1 MGRFTSILSLVDN
14 KRLPKKIKPLFFLF
28 FFSPGSLHSWVLW
41 TRPLSPPGATQRLVQ
56 SVQGLSK
63 KHNLDKYTSR
73 ANDACISDYFT
84 KSEFSANSRR
94 ERLENQRLKLFL
106 VSEFQIPAKANR
118 GPEENLKKR
127 DTKLIPRQSPQRQ
140 LRYEK
145 KNCPIMSNY
154 NFLQNYFL
162 SPIIKFLH
170 NLMENQ

>member
-1 MGRFTSILSLVDN
+1 MRATWSSARTGRCTARSNHLMGRFTSILSLVDN

-94 ERLENQRLKLFL
+94 ERVENQRLKLFL

-118 GPEENLKKR
+118 GPEENLKKK
-127 DTKLIPRQSPQRQ
+127 TQSWSQDKVHRG
-140 LRYEK
+140 
-145 KNCPIMSNY
+145 N
-154 NFLQNYFL
+154 
-162 SPIIKFLH
+162 
-170 NLMENQ
+170 